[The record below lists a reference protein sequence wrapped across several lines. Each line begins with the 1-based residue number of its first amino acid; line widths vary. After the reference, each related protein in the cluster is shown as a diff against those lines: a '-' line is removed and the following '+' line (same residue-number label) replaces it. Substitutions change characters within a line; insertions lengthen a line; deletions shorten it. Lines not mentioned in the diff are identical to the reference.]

1 MPPLTPQNVLWLVGL
16 LQLKHVLADGP
27 LQTSDM
33 VVKKAVYG
41 DLRGIAHALV
51 HLAGTFVV
59 FAALAVPLGLAA
71 SLAGLD
77 GFLHYHIDF
86 AKQWLVRRQG
96 WTPQDSAFWWTLTA
110 DQGLHNLT
118 YIVMVAVVA
127 AQPGSF

>member
-1 MPPLTPQNVLWLVGL
+1 MVILSPQNALWLVGL

-41 DLRGIAHALV
+41 DFKGIAHALV
-51 HLAGTFVV
+51 HLAGTFIV
-59 FAALAVPLGLAA
+59 FAAFAVPWGLAA
-71 SLAGLD
+71 ALAGLD
-77 GFLHYHIDF
+77 GVLHYHIDF

-96 WTPQDSAFWWTLTA
+96 WTPQDPTFWWTLTA

-118 YIVMVAVVA
+118 YILMVAVVA
-127 AQPGSF
+127 ARAG